1 MRLDHKIISEMIA
14 PDTKVLDLGCG
25 EGDLYL
31 LQQEKKVLGQGI
43 ELDPASVRKCVEKG
57 LNVSH
62 ENIENGL
69 GWYPDNSF
77 DYVILNN
84 SVQEVKNADLVI
96 KEAFRVGKKVIVGF
110 PNFAHI
116 KARIDIG
123 LFGRVPVT
131 ESLPYSWY
139 DTPNVHFLSIKDFE
153 NYCRSKGYKVLKKK
167 YLSENKEVKFFPN
180 LFALSAI
187 FKISKS

>member
-1 MRLDHKIISEMIA
+1 MRLDHKIISELVQKGS
-14 PDTKVLDLGCG
+14 KVLDLGCG
-25 EGDLYL
+25 EGDLLYL
-31 LQQEKKVLGQGI
+31 LQTQNDVIGQGI
-43 ELDPASVRKCVEKG
+43 ELDPVSVRKCVEKG

-62 ENIENGL
+62 ENIESGL

-77 DYVILNN
+77 DYVILNQ
-84 SVQEVKNADLVI
+84 SVQEVKNADFVI
-96 KEAFRVGKKVIVGF
+96 KEAFRVGKKVIIGF

-139 DTPNVHFLSIKDFE
+139 DTPNVHFLSIKDFY
-153 NYCRSKGYKVLKKK
+153 NYCSSKGYKVLKARFF
-167 YLSENKEVKFFPN
+167 SDNREIKFLPN

-187 FKISKS
+187 FLIEK

>member
-1 MRLDHKIISEMIA
+1 MRLDHKIISELVVSGS
-14 PDTKVLDLGCG
+14 KVLDLGCG
-25 EGDLYL
+25 EGDLLYL
-31 LQQEKKVLGQGI
+31 LQKEKSIIGQGV
-43 ELDPASVRKCVEKG
+43 ELDPASIKKCVEKG

-62 ENIENGL
+62 ENIESGL

-77 DYVILNN
+77 DYVILNQ
-84 SVQEVKNADLVI
+84 SVQEVKNADFVI

-131 ESLPYSWY
+131 ESLPYSWF
-139 DTPNVHFLSIKDFE
+139 DTPNVHFLSIKDFS
-153 NYCRSKGYKVLKKK
+153 NYCRTKGYKVLTAR
-167 YLSENKEVKFFPN
+167 YFSEGREIKFLPN
-180 LFALSAI
+180 LFALNAI
-187 FKISKS
+187 FLISK